1 MKRGFIKIFIRI
13 KNIGFYVKWYYSVID
28 LIICK
33 KKFIIL
39 IDVKTSK
46 KINSLRF
53 CFNILLV

>member
-33 KKFIIL
+33 RKIYNIDRCKNLKENKFFEVL
-39 IDVKTSK
+39 
-46 KINSLRF
+46 F
-53 CFNILLV
+53 